1 MDIYTFMKAYA
12 LYKAD
17 ASSDVSVVVS
27 DINHDNQITEGTFEQ
42 QCEWRQPYRS
52 SVAEPVEK
60 PESITWSAIATFQ
73 SDAEAQPDFT
83 N

>member
-1 MDIYTFMKAYA
+1 MDINTFIKAYN

-27 DINHDNQITEGTFEQ
+27 DSNHDNQITEGTFEQ
-42 QCEWRQPYRS
+42 QCEWRQPYRT
-52 SVAEPVEK
+52 ALLEPVEK
-60 PESITWSAIATFQ
+60 PESITWSAIAAFQ